1 MTDVW
6 LVCEGK
12 TDRPV
17 LENVFT
23 RVLPTGILIRS
34 AGGCDAIPSVAAYLA
49 QENTGTVATAFVV
62 DRDYARRDVVEKAF
76 KDGKRRFRWRRHSI
90 ENYLLEPAIVV
101 HALTSIINTTPKSR
115 QYLLGSVPNDNTT
128 IASELYKCA
137 QARAPQEAGRMAFYR
152 LWEDLS
158 DTAGRIDNGLP
169 TALSL
174 GSPDVATCRQALI
187 AEAAR
192 IIQKANETSAC
203 TYLAPL
209 EIQQRY
215 DDELA
220 RITADG
226 YMSQSSFLEEFHGR
240 DLLAAFHERLKET
253 YDMKLSREKFT
264 EALRDAVHVVY
275 SANRLLYGT
284 DDFLDLANGVRALAG
299 LPALT

>member
-12 TDRPV
+12 TDRPI

-49 QENTGTVATAFVV
+49 QENAGTVATAFVV
-62 DRDYARRDVVEKAF
+62 DRDYARRNVVEAAF
-76 KDGKRRFRWRRHSI
+76 NDGKRRFRWRRHSI
-90 ENYLLEPAIVV
+90 ENYLLAPAVVV
-101 HALTSIINTTPKSR
+101 HALTSMINTTASSKR
-115 QYLLGSVPNDNTT
+115 YLLGSVPKDEAT
-128 IASELYKCA
+128 IAMELRTCA
-137 QARAPQEAGRMAFYR
+137 QTRAPQEAGRMAFYR
-152 LWEDLS
+152 LWEDIS
-158 DTAGRIDNGLP
+158 DPAGRIDNGLP
-169 TALSL
+169 PALSQ
-174 GSPDVATCRQALI
+174 GSPDVATCRQALM

-220 RITADG
+220 RITAGG
-226 YMSQSSFLEEFHGR
+226 YMSQSCYLEEFHGR
-240 DLLAAFHERLKET
+240 DLLAALHGRLTET
-253 YDMKLSREKFT
+253 YKMRLSREKFT

-275 SANRLLYGT
+275 SANRLVYGT
-284 DDFLDLANGVRALAG
+284 DDFLDLANGVRALAQM
-299 LPALT
+299 PPLT